1 MRDSAERWYNLFGRT
16 LSRRDFVR
24 IGRDV
29 AACVALAGM
38 RVDARG
44 AAPFRDDPF
53 VSGVAS
59 GDPSSDGVVLWT
71 RLSADPARAGVVPV
85 RWEVAEDERFAKIV
99 RSGSSP
105 APAELGYTVH
115 AEVEGLRPARQ
126 YWFRFLAGGQSSAVG
141 RTRTAPDDDAAND
154 RFRFAFISCQ
164 NYEHGCFT
172 AFDHLAAED
181 LDLVVHLGDY
191 IYERRFTSSVIVREH
206 ESGEVLTLDQY
217 RGRYALYRSDPAL
230 QAAHAACPW
239 VVTTDD
245 HEVANNYAGAIP
257 EASSSSAGGDFLLR
271 RAAAYQA
278 YYEFMPLRRRALPRG
293 PGMHLFRRLRFGR
306 LLDMHVLDTRQ
317 FRSDQPCG
325 DGAKPRCADALA
337 STQTMLG
344 EEQERWLE
352 RGLRDTRAR
361 WSVLANQVMI
371 AQVKRGTPEA
381 PTYAMDKWDG
391 YVAARERLLRILSE
405 TPRLNPIV
413 VTGDVHSNWVADL
426 KADFENPSS
435 QTLAT
440 EFTGTSMSSGGDGS
454 EGSVDRIQSMNPHVK
469 FINGR
474 RGYVRVQLTQ
484 KTCTADYR
492 VLPYVTKPGAPVAT
506 RASFIVEN
514 GRRGVQS
521 Q

>member
-1 MRDSAERWYNLFGRT
+1 
-16 LSRRDFVR
+16 
-24 IGRDV
+24 
-29 AACVALAGM
+29 
-38 RVDARG
+38 
-44 AAPFRDDPF
+44 
-53 VSGVAS
+53 
-59 GDPSSDGVVLWT
+59 
-71 RLSADPARAGVVPV
+71 
-85 RWEVAEDERFAKIV
+85 
-99 RSGSSP
+99 
-105 APAELGYTVH
+105 
-115 AEVEGLRPARQ
+115 
-126 YWFRFLAGGQSSAVG
+126 
-141 RTRTAPDDDAAND
+141 
-154 RFRFAFISCQ
+154 
-164 NYEHGCFT
+164 
-172 AFDHLAAED
+172 
-181 LDLVVHLGDY
+181 VHLGDY
-191 IYERRFTSSVIVREH
+191 IYERRFTSSAIVRDH

-217 RGRYALYRSDPAL
+217 RGRYGLYRSDPAL

-257 EASSSSAGGDFLLR
+257 EASSSSTGGDFLLR

-325 DGAKPRCADALA
+325 DGAKPRCADALP

-469 FINGR
+469 FFNGR